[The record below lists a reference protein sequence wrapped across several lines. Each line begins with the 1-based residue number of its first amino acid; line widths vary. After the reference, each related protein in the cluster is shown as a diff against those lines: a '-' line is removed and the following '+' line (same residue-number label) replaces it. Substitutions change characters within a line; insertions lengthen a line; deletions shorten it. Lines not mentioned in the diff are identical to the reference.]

1 MRKYTRLS
9 SLEREKIFTLLSAG
23 KLLKEIGALL
33 DRSGSTITRELQR
46 FKEKALYQPDLAQA
60 KAFKSAGYRR
70 NIGKFRHSARQV
82 VIDYGLREG
91 YSPEQIAGRLKLEH
105 SPHYLCAEAI
115 YRWIYSQEGLKLGWR
130 LLLLRHH
137 PRRKKRSERKKRK
150 PHMSHMVNVSERS
163 EVANNRQ
170 EFGHFEADLV
180 VFTTKSSP
188 NIGVMIERKTR
199 FSKLSLNRSKK
210 TDEVIGNMTKTM
222 KELPLK
228 RNNKPQSIAFDQGKE
243 FAHHHDFYRKPF
255 GMKTYF
261 CNPHSPWQKGAVENL
276 NGILRRFLPLS
287 YDYSALNFE
296 ILQTIEDKINA
307 MPRKVLGFKTAKEAF
322 QEHCK
327 SDIWTKKKIKKL
339 FKNLELKSKSEAT
352 LE

>member
-1 MRKYTRLS
+1 MQKYTRLS

-23 KLLKEIGALL
+23 KRLNEIGALL

-46 FKEKALYQPDLAQA
+46 FKKKALYHPDLAQA
-60 KAFKSAGYRR
+60 KAFKCAGYRR
-70 NIGKFRHSARQV
+70 NIGKFRHSARLAA
-82 VIDYGLREG
+82 IDYGLREG
-91 YSPEQIAGRLKLEH
+91 YSPEQIAGRLKLED

-130 LLLLRHH
+130 KLLLRHH
-137 PRRKKRSERKKRK
+137 PRRKKRSERK

-163 EVANNRQ
+163 EVANNRL

-199 FSKLSLNRSKK
+199 FSKLSLNQSKK

-228 RNNKPQSIAFDQGKE
+228 RNNKPKSIAFDQGKE
-243 FAHHHDFYRKPF
+243 FAHHHDFYKKAIR
-255 GMKTYF
+255 
-261 CNPHSPWQKGAVENL
+261 HEDL
-276 NGILRRFLPLS
+276 FL
-287 YDYSALNFE
+287 
-296 ILQTIEDKINA
+296 
-307 MPRKVLGFKTAKEAF
+307 
-322 QEHCK
+322 
-327 SDIWTKKKIKKL
+327 
-339 FKNLELKSKSEAT
+339 
-352 LE
+352 